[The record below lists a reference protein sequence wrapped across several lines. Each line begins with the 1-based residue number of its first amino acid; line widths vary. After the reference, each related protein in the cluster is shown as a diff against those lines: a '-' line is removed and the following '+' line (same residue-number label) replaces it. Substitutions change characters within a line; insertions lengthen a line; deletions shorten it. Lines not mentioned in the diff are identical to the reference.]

1 MLTKSLF
8 EWCYTNDHIREEALM
23 INKIVVAIDGSEAAQ
38 RAVDFS
44 VELAKKFDAKIDIVN
59 VIQYPTITY
68 YDSDQSFYDSLVQR
82 MTNTA
87 SAKLDEAA
95 NVVKKSGIVVN
106 THVLQ
111 GDARFILADQVP
123 EQLNPD
129 LIVMGKTGTNAVM
142 RVFMGSTAR
151 YVSEH
156 AETNVLLI
164 Q

>member
-1 MLTKSLF
+1 MHD
-8 EWCYTNDHIREEALM
+8 YIREEALM
-23 INKIVVAIDGSEAAQ
+23 ISRIVVAIDGSEAAQ

-95 NVVKKSGIVVN
+95 AVVKDAEIVVD

-111 GDARFILADQVP
+111 GDARFVLADQVP
-123 EQLNPD
+123 EQLSPD
-129 LIVMGKTGTNAVM
+129 LIVMGKTGTNIVM

-156 AETNVLLI
+156 AETSVLLV

>member
-1 MLTKSLF
+1 MHD
-8 EWCYTNDHIREEALM
+8 YIREEALM
-23 INKIVVAIDGSEAAQ
+23 ISRIVVAIDGSEAAQ

-95 NVVKKSGIVVN
+95 AVVKDAEIAVD

-111 GDARFILADQVP
+111 GDARFCF
-123 EQLNPD
+123 
-129 LIVMGKTGTNAVM
+129 G
-142 RVFMGSTAR
+142 
-151 YVSEH
+151 
-156 AETNVLLI
+156 
-164 Q
+164 

>member
-1 MLTKSLF
+1 
-8 EWCYTNDHIREEALM
+8 
-23 INKIVVAIDGSEAAQ
+23 
-38 RAVDFS
+38 
-44 VELAKKFDAKIDIVN
+44 
-59 VIQYPTITY
+59 
-68 YDSDQSFYDSLVQR
+68 

-95 NVVKKSGIVVN
+95 SVVKKSGIIVN

-111 GDARFILADQVP
+111 GDARFVLADQVP

-129 LIVMGKTGTNAVM
+129 LIVMGKTGTNVVM

-156 AETNVLLI
+156 AETNVLLV